1 VRRCHD
7 IRHSADGNS
16 AQPWAS
22 NVNQVNTV
30 AAKRLNLSFG
40 GSRRY
45 IRTARYTA
53 KSFGSGK
60 SAAVQPTDMTSVR
73 ILIVDDN
80 QTIRRGI
87 RSLLSSRQEW
97 TVCGEAPDGI
107 EAIERV
113 RELRPTLVLMDI
125 SMPRMNGIDA
135 TRVIRRE
142 NPQCEVILVSQND
155 PIIGARQAEEIGA
168 RGYVA
173 KSEISRTLLPTIDRV
188 IAPGDPEGP
197 RPGARKSKAA
207 ESNGNINNSS
217 SLGDASEGQPSGQTK
232 LTVDHSTNLLLTNA
246 PAPKLASRA
255 TSLLAAIVESADD
268 AIISKDLDGVIKSW
282 NSSAERM
289 FGYTVEEAIGKHI
302 TIIIPPER
310 RAEETKII
318 DQLKRGQRIDHFETV
333 RMSKDGT
340 TREVSLT
347 ISPVLD
353 QDGVVVGASKVAR
366 DISER
371 KQQGRGNRLL
381 AAVVESSDDAIIS
394 KNLDG
399 VITSWN
405 GSAQR
410 MFGFTEEEAV
420 GKPITIIIP
429 PERRG
434 EEKKILEQLRKGQR
448 VEHFETVRM
457 RKDGTT
463 FDISLAISPVLDEQ
477 GRVVGA
483 SKVARDITEQK
494 RIDRALRE
502 SEEQLRSLAEGL
514 ETQVRVRTQELEER
528 NAEVVAQSSLL
539 RELSNRLL
547 RSQDDE
553 RRRVAREL
561 HDSAGQVLTALGISL
576 ANMREHAQPNTELA
590 KELRDAQ
597 EMLQALNKEIR
608 TMSYLLHPP
617 LLDENGLVEA
627 LRWYIAGLSERS
639 GLEIDL
645 QASEK
650 VGRLPGEIELALFRI
665 VQECLTNIHRHSGS
679 KTASIRL
686 SLENSE
692 ITLQIQDAGRGMS
705 ATRLANVKEQRS
717 GVGLTGIR
725 ERVRHLQGVMTISS
739 DERGTKVVVT
749 LHVPKSSGRAE
760 EEMDEPTRA
769 LG

>member
-1 VRRCHD
+1 MQPSD
-7 IRHSADGNS
+7 IT
-16 AQPWAS
+16 P
-22 NVNQVNTV
+22 
-30 AAKRLNLSFG
+30 
-40 GSRRY
+40 
-45 IRTARYTA
+45 
-53 KSFGSGK
+53 
-60 SAAVQPTDMTSVR
+60 VR

-87 RSLLSSRQEW
+87 RSLLSSRREW
-97 TVCGEAPDGI
+97 IVCGEAADGI

-113 RELRPTLVLMDI
+113 RELRPTVVLMDI

-135 TRVIRRE
+135 TTAIRRE
-142 NPQCEVILVSQND
+142 NPECQVILVSQND
-155 PIIGARQAEEIGA
+155 PIVGARKAEEIGA
-168 RGYVA
+168 SGYVA
-173 KSEISRTLLPTIDRV
+173 KSEISRTLFPAIERV
-188 IAPGDPEGP
+188 ILHGDPEGP
-197 RPGARKSKAA
+197 KPGARKTRA
-207 ESNGNINNSS
+207 EKKDEKPENPT
-217 SLGDASEGQPSGQTK
+217 SLGDPKEKASGQTK
-232 LTVDHSTNLLLTNA
+232 LTVDHSTNLLLTSA

-268 AIISKDLDGVIKSW
+268 AIISKDLDGIIKSW
-282 NSSAERM
+282 NTSAERM
-289 FGYTVEEAIGKHI
+289 FGYPVEEAIGQHI

-310 RAEETKII
+310 RAEEAQII
-318 DQLKRGQRIDHFETV
+318 EQLKRGQRIDHFETV
-333 RMSKDGT
+333 RMRQDGT
-340 TREVSLT
+340 KLEVSLT

-366 DISER
+366 DITDR
-371 KQQGRGNRLL
+371 RQQFRGSRLL
-381 AAVVESSDDAIIS
+381 AAVVESSDDAIIT

-410 MFGFTEEEAV
+410 MFGYTDEEAI
-420 GKPITIIIP
+420 GKHITIIIP
-429 PERRG
+429 PDRND

-448 VEHFETVRM
+448 IEHFETVRM

-463 FDISLAISPVLDEQ
+463 FDISLAISPIRDEQ

-483 SKVARDITEQK
+483 SKVARDITERK
-494 RIDRALRE
+494 RVDRALRE

-528 NAEVVAQSSLL
+528 NAEVVAQSALL

-576 ANMREHAQPNTELA
+576 ANMREHAQPNPELA
-590 KELRDAQ
+590 RQLEDAQ

-639 GLEIDL
+639 GLQIDL
-645 QASEK
+645 LVGEN
-650 VGRLPGEIELALFRI
+650 VGRLPSEHELALFRI
-665 VQECLTNIHRHSGS
+665 VQEGLTNIHRHSGS
-679 KTASIRL
+679 ETASIRL
-686 SLENSE
+686 SCENSE
-692 ITLQIQDAGRGMS
+692 ITLEIQDAGRGMS
-705 ATRLANVKEQRS
+705 AARLANIKEQRS

-725 ERVRHLQGVMTISS
+725 ERVRHLQGVMTITS
-739 DERGTKVVVT
+739 DGQGTKIIVT
-749 LHVPKSSGRAE
+749 LPVPKTTGRAE
-760 EEMDEPTRA
+760 EEMNEPTRA
-769 LG
+769 GG